1 MVRNAL
7 DTDIAW
13 QLILDG
19 ALANTPTGNG
29 DRHRHRQHCHRI
41 AQRNP
46 EPAGGEPPAPS
57 ACDGPSGGGV
67 LPAAGQP
74 GWISASGA
82 RDGRPAPRVTEPAG
96 LHTS

>member
-1 MVRNAL
+1 MARNAL

-13 QLILDG
+13 QLILDA

-46 EPAGGEPPAPS
+46 EPAGGEPPAPG
-57 ACDGPSGGGV
+57 ACDGPSGGRRS
-67 LPAAGQP
+67 AGSWPTWLDFSVRRP
-74 GWISASGA
+74 GWKACPKG
-82 RDGRPAPRVTEPAG
+82 T
-96 LHTS
+96 